1 MQCKLGSINQV
12 QAMRIGLVVVLV
24 SVLLVLGNAMP
35 GMHLVSGEGT
45 VRNGQGNFQLH
56 KLPQSE
62 LNVVSVI
69 DCALPGGMGAYNKLL
84 GTTGDKLPDCGVYLD
99 VNDNNA
105 VLFSVFDT
113 MYSTK
118 FCGSKA
124 ADYSVDVCNN
134 VVIGL
139 SAIDL
144 EDVLIGYDQVFRR
157 ILNKMI
163 KNRDIKLNII
173 IGSENAI
180 ENGNDLTI
188 KVQNMVNSLWSDLSP
203 VAVSSTDLDNSP
215 NLSIHIIS
223 LNNEESTSLCRNKI
237 MSNSEPRT
245 VVSSTNL
252 GTLLTDSWRK
262 LGTAVPRAIL
272 TPSQRRSLYMVD
284 QAYTNGMTQIENVI
298 SQFRIRVG
306 QGKLVGKFNDRIQ
319 KLHESVQK
327 TFYDATQGC
336 IMVKERAERVQLLA
350 NSLATSTSNLF
361 RQQLSLAQVKIT
373 AEFKEELIKIAQKD
387 SVADDEEQ
395 QAMRKALFNF
405 RTMISDLEVDIF
417 GLSANDFNEE
427 LSTTLQTIL
436 TDFPESPAAK
446 LEAARKMERTAK
458 RPRKKKGERA
468 INIGLN
474 LVGMLRPPGYGNLQG
489 FCGYSTGLFG
499 LPFDIMLGVQ
509 NDGDSPEIM
518 GEDREYPILRL
529 QPKVHFDVDL

>member
-1 MQCKLGSINQV
+1 
-12 QAMRIGLVVVLV
+12 MRIGLIVVVL
-24 SVLLVLGNAMP
+24 SVLLALGNATP
-35 GMHLVSGEGT
+35 GMQLVSGDCV
-45 VRNGQGNFQLH
+45 VRNSQGNFQLH

-62 LNVVSVI
+62 LTIVSVI

-134 VVIGL
+134 IVVGL

-144 EDVLIGYDQVFRR
+144 EDALIGYDQIFRR
-157 ILNKMI
+157 VLNRMM
-163 KNRDIKLNII
+163 KNKDIKLNIVI
-173 IGSENAI
+173 ANDGTID
-180 ENGNDLTI
+180 NGNELTA
-188 KVQNMVNSLWSDLSP
+188 KVQNMVNILWSDLSP
-203 VAVSSTDLDNSP
+203 VALSSTDLENRP
-215 NLSIHIIS
+215 NMSIHIVS
-223 LNNEESTSLCRNKI
+223 LNEEESTNLCRNKI
-237 MSNSEPRT
+237 MSNSESST
-245 VVSSTNL
+245 VVSSSNL
-252 GTLLTDSWRK
+252 GSLLSDSWRK
-262 LGTAVPRAIL
+262 IGSNVPRAIL
-272 TPSQRRSLYMVD
+272 TPGQRRSLYIVD
-284 QAYTNGMTQIENVI
+284 QAYTNGMTQLESVI
-298 SQFRIRVG
+298 SQFRSRVG
-306 QGKLVGKFNDRIQ
+306 QGKLVGKFNDRVQ
-319 KLHESVQK
+319 KLHETVQK
-327 TFYDATQGC
+327 AFYDATQGC
-336 IMVKERAERVQLLA
+336 IMVKERAERAQLLS

-373 AEFKEELIKIAQKD
+373 AEFKDELIKIAQKD

-395 QAMRKALFNF
+395 QALRKSLFNF
-405 RTMISDLEVDIF
+405 RTMIADLEVDIF
-417 GLSANDFNEE
+417 GLSANEFNEE
-427 LSTTLQTIL
+427 LSTSLQTIL
-436 TDFPESPAAK
+436 TEFPESPAAK
-446 LEAARKMERTAK
+446 LEAARKMEKAAK
-458 RPRKKKGERA
+458 KPRKKKGERA
-468 INIGLN
+468 VNIGLN